1 MTNALKCKTK
11 NTTPSTVP
19 QPNWKI
25 TVSDVKS
32 IYLTHKHDHSI
43 YCPPGTS
50 ASIKR
55 EEVN

>member
-11 NTTPSTVP
+11 KTSPSTVS

-25 TVSDVKS
+25 TVSDVKL

-43 YCPPGTS
+43 YCPGTG
-50 ASIKR
+50 ASIKE

>member
-11 NTTPSTVP
+11 NTTASTVS

-43 YCPPGTS
+43 YCPGTS
-50 ASIKR
+50 ASIKE

>member
-11 NTTPSTVP
+11 KSTPSPVS

-25 TVSDVKS
+25 TVCDVKS
-32 IYLTHKHDHSI
+32 IYLTHKHDHSF
-43 YCPPGTS
+43 YCPGTS

-55 EEVN
+55 EEVS

>member
-1 MTNALKCKTK
+1 LTNALKCKIK
-11 NTTPSTVP
+11 NTTPSTVS
-19 QPNWKI
+19 QPNLKI

-43 YCPPGTS
+43 YCPGTS
-50 ASIKR
+50 ASIKE

>member
-11 NTTPSTVP
+11 NSTPSPVS

-32 IYLTHKHDHSI
+32 IYLTHKHDHSF
-43 YCPPGTS
+43 YCPGTS

-55 EEVN
+55 EEVS

>member
-1 MTNALKCKTK
+1 MTNPLKCKTK
-11 NTTPSTVP
+11 NTTPSTVS

-43 YCPPGTS
+43 YCLGTS

-55 EEVN
+55 EEAN